1 MNRILTVEIV
11 DRCIRAMKLR
21 KAAGSD
27 NIEAEHLVYSH
38 PLLCSIL
45 TMLFNC
51 MIMHGKVPMGFGF
64 GIIVPVIKG
73 NNLDNSVSENY
84 RGITLSSG
92 VSKLFEMCL
101 LELYG
106 DYLKSSELQF
116 GFKKNL
122 GCSHALYVLRSVVE
136 YFNDKGSTVNLCA
149 LDLSKAFD
157 KVNHYG
163 LFIMLMR
170 RSVPL
175 EFLNILINWY
185 DLCNAVVRWDNA
197 VSRLF
202 HPSCGVRQGGVLSPV
217 LFAMYVDN
225 IIINLLNSGHGCH
238 IGSMF
243 FGCIMYADDLVLLS
257 GSLSDL
263 QAMIDLCNGE
273 ISSLDMLINVKKSQI
288 IRIGPRYSNI
298 CTCVTVNG
306 MPIAFV
312 DKLKYL
318 GSVIRSSKCFKISIH
333 DLRVK
338 FYRAFNSLYARCHK
352 LSEPVLQQLVNANCK
367 PYLDYGT
374 EAMFLSNS
382 DLNSITYTFDM
393 ALCKIYKI
401 SRDCV
406 KDIYAYTN
414 QQDIKSSLIGKKRR
428 FLQKCK
434 MLCNSYIEFIYDMFG
449 QYECAKIDTCT

>member
-1 MNRILTVEIV
+1 
-11 DRCIRAMKLR
+11 
-21 KAAGSD
+21 
-27 NIEAEHLVYSH
+27 
-38 PLLCSIL
+38 
-45 TMLFNC
+45 
-51 MIMHGKVPMGFGF
+51 MHGKVPMGFGF

-73 NNLDNSVSENY
+73 NNLNNSVSENY

-92 VSKLFEMCL
+92 VSKPFEMCL

-136 YFNDKGSTVNLCA
+136 HFNDKGSTVNLCA

-175 EFLNILINWY
+175 EFLNIWINRY

-197 VSRLF
+197 MSRLF

-273 ISSLDMLINVKKSQI
+273 ISSLDMLINVKKS
-288 IRIGPRYSNI
+288 
-298 CTCVTVNG
+298 
-306 MPIAFV
+306 
-312 DKLKYL
+312 
-318 GSVIRSSKCFKISIH
+318 
-333 DLRVK
+333 
-338 FYRAFNSLYARCHK
+338 
-352 LSEPVLQQLVNANCK
+352 
-367 PYLDYGT
+367 
-374 EAMFLSNS
+374 
-382 DLNSITYTFDM
+382 
-393 ALCKIYKI
+393 
-401 SRDCV
+401 
-406 KDIYAYTN
+406 
-414 QQDIKSSLIGKKRR
+414 
-428 FLQKCK
+428 
-434 MLCNSYIEFIYDMFG
+434 
-449 QYECAKIDTCT
+449 